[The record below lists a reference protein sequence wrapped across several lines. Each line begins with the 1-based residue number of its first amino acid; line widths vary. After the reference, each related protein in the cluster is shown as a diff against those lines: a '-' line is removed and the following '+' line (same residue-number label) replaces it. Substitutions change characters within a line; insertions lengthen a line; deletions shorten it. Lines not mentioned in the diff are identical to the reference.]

1 MNIKLKYPKDFALF
15 ESVLNY
21 EFDKEWLNHLPK
33 FDDLTEKI
41 ATRVASGKV
50 LNAAAIDIPGLI
62 GGSADLNESN
72 MTHIKSSK
80 SFSAE
85 DRKGKNIHFGIREH
99 AMGSILNGMAIYG
112 GVIPFGATF
121 LIFSD
126 YMRPAI
132 RLAAL
137 MKQKV
142 IYVFTHDS
150 IGLGEDGP
158 THQPIEQIASLRA
171 IPNLVV
177 IRPADANETVEAW
190 KYAINHKGGPVALI
204 LTRQKLSIL
213 DQNKYGSAKG
223 LENGAYI
230 VKDSKQK
237 PDLLLIATGS
247 EVSLALKSAEQLEAE
262 GKNVRV
268 ISFPSWE
275 IFEQQSAEYKQQIF
289 PEEIKT
295 RVSVEMGIG
304 MGWQKYVG
312 DSGEVMSI
320 ETFGASAPDNIL
332 YEKYGFTVE
341 NVVITAKRVLS
352 KTQ

>member
-1 MNIKLKYPKDFALF
+1 
-15 ESVLNY
+15 
-21 EFDKEWLNHLPK
+21 
-33 FDDLTEKI
+33 
-41 ATRVASGKV
+41 
-50 LNAAAIDIPGLI
+50 
-62 GGSADLNESN
+62 
-72 MTHIKSSK
+72 
-80 SFSAE
+80 
-85 DRKGKNIHFGIREH
+85 
-99 AMGSILNGMAIYG
+99 MGSILNGMAIYG
-112 GVIPFGATF
+112 GIIPFGATF

-171 IPNLVV
+171 IPNLTV

-190 KYAINHKGGPVALI
+190 KYAINHKGGPIALI
-204 LTRQKLSIL
+204 LTRQKLPII
-213 DQNKYGSAKG
+213 DQNKFGSVKG
-223 LENGAYI
+223 LQNGAYI
-230 VKDSKQK
+230 LKDSNKN

-247 EVSLALKSAEQLEAE
+247 EVSLSLKAADQLEAE
-262 GKNVRV
+262 GKVVRV

-275 IFEQQSAEYKQQIF
+275 IFELQSDEYKKQIF
-289 PEEIKT
+289 PTEVKA

-304 MGWQKYVG
+304 MGWQKYTG

-341 NVVITAKRVLS
+341 NLIATSKRVLS